1 MTEDRGIKK
10 MNALSKMSNLTLRTK
25 FVIAFVT
32 LFVWLA
38 AANSVQIILFIG
50 YVKQYNEM
58 METITLTNSINGVLL
73 HQLDDEIRDIVY
85 GKTSFESGNQYK
97 LLAQMNTHLD
107 EIELADQKDRFN
119 ADITEVR
126 NTLTTANEYV
136 DKLGEQIKFNVPAE
150 EKYITLEYL
159 DIISDLTDEQ
169 VQELLQSTLKVS
181 EESKSK
187 IVYSLKRDISIYI
200 GVFSIVILLSFIFAW
215 YISGSIVKP
224 IRRLRENANKIA
236 DGNLTVDA
244 VVVNST
250 NEIGDLCRSYNRMSD
265 NLKKIIQDVRDTN
278 DEVMLSSKDIHHSI
292 QENQM
297 AGEEVANAT
306 QAISINLQKQDE
318 IIKQSSSTFE
328 QLFEHYRIMQSKSD
342 QIKSEYTDLYSF
354 ETMNQEEFDKLSF
367 QFDHYRLVAEKIE
380 EDVKRMIRF
389 SNDYLNTHKLSS
401 VILREIQLLIDTMD
415 IKTID
420 KSLEEKWIIFTK
432 KIDELIDEFSHSDQ
446 NLQMTLANLQLPL
459 QALQENTQLLKTTNE
474 QTNYRSDQM
483 KQRFQSIL
491 SMNDD
496 VYFQINHINKSIH
509 DAILYMESLRHSF
522 ENLEK
527 HSNLNKDEVAAIA
540 AMGEEQLA
548 TIEEVSEAS
557 SKQVDR
563 ISRMKDSIRQF
574 TL

>member
-1 MTEDRGIKK
+1 